1 MYLDKIEKKL
11 ESLKNPT
18 NAQAMKK
25 YMKNRFEFLGIKTPE
40 RRKALREIVKANAY
54 PNKQDLL
61 RLSRDLW
68 QKKEREYQY
77 VAMDLLKQRQNL
89 LEPNDMDLLE
99 YLITNKSWW
108 DTVDMIASNLLG
120 GLIINYPKKLSSIE
134 KWRGSDNLWLRRTTL
149 LFQLKYKEKTD
160 KALLF
165 SLIRQNLGSDE
176 FFINKAIGW
185 ALREYSKTDEKA
197 VREFVAST
205 ALTKLS
211 QREALKYVKR

>member
-1 MYLDKIEKKL
+1 VYLDKIEKKL